1 MAAHLNHLKELL
13 AAHQRLTLPEFKAHV
28 HASAARHGALCDHLR
43 KIRAS
48 TIEEFEGGVLRYL
61 GGESGYRNLLT
72 HELRELKWKPAGEAL
87 AEFADKFKRLIVAMG
102 DNIDS
107 ATVLTA
113 FIDKLDRPALTATLH
128 ARMTEPGD
136 CA

>member
-28 HASAARHGALCDHLR
+28 HASAARHGA
-43 KIRAS
+43 
-48 TIEEFEGGVLRYL
+48 
-61 GGESGYRNLLT
+61 RNLLT